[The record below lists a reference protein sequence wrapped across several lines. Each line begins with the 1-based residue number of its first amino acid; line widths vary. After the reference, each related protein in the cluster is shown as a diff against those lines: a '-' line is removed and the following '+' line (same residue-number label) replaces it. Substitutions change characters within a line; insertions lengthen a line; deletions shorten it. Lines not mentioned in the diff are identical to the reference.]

1 MAYGRK
7 KNNGNQVDWFWGK
20 DFEVKIT
27 DSDIRGGGNVANVAL
42 VIDGENQVRCN
53 SSKPYNDSFVIN
65 QEVSGGSDSFI
76 SLVKASKDPA
86 ESSVHNAKVVLV
98 KNVSNITA
106 ELLFKV
112 QAWKNDSSVDVV
124 NTDALGLSNTR
135 NFRYWS
141 TILPAGEFLYLP
153 NSRYVAYEN
162 NAAGTVE
169 SAAYAPVGAIAIE
182 PKDINSGNEFRAVAE
197 INSATY
203 GTGTAELLTEDVALD
218 ETEINTDDGDWY
230 KAGDLIMVDSEV
242 MEVLSVSV
250 ETITVKRGLLGSTEQ
265 THDDD
270 DPVLYFFGNEYL
282 PYNVGKCMSDKEG
295 RFKQR
300 GAFFGY
306 TRTTD
311 EIVDGLVPGS
321 VAIGPFYTEGGY
333 LDWGLQGIRAND
345 RTGLAASTAYAIT
358 FVIDE
363 YNVGGIDSTSTE
375 QIVSFTTDAS
385 DTTFAGS
392 SNAVLPKIQD
402 AIDAFY
408 YDTSSGLK
416 NKKITIGL
424 HRGDVRVKSHS
435 NHSETRVGI
444 SKSTSGT
451 SPFDVG
457 RFPALSSNVP
467 VLMGTPHG
475 GGTTDTIVYGPK
487 SSLALETIDD
497 PVTNKEVTNTSAF
510 IFDDGNG
517 RLMYQGSQVG
527 SISYEKGHCEWQI
540 PELPEAEFKIY
551 GQSHSAHSGGY
562 SYIAAGY
569 NSIQEI
575 SGRSVNAK
583 EKSKLQ
589 VVIYG

>member
-1 MAYGRK
+1 MAYGNNRSR
-7 KNNGNQVDWFWGK
+7 NGNGNGNN
-20 DFEVKIT
+20 
-27 DSDIRGGGNVANVAL
+27 RGGLSNVSVNL
-42 VIDGENQVRCN
+42 SIDGE
-53 SSKPYNDSFVIN
+53 SSVDCASTKNYSDSFVTN

-112 QAWKNDSSVDVV
+112 QAWKNDTSVDVV

-162 NAAGTVE
+162 NASGTVE

-203 GTGTAELLTEDVALD
+203 GTGTAELIAEDVALD
-218 ETEINTDDGDWY
+218 ETAINVDDGDWY

-242 MEVLSVSV
+242 MEVLSVSAD
-250 ETITVKRGLLGSTEQ
+250 TITVKRGLLGSTEQ

-295 RFKQR
+295 RMKQR

-321 VAIGPFYTEGGY
+321 VAIGPFYTEGGH
-333 LDWGLQGIRAND
+333 LDWGLQGIKAND
-345 RTGLAASTAYAIT
+345 KTGLAASTAYAIT

-408 YDTSSGLK
+408 YDTSSGLR
-416 NKKITIGL
+416 NKKVTIGL

-444 SKSTSGT
+444 AVSSSGT
-451 SPFDVG
+451 TPFDVG
-457 RFPALSSNVP
+457 RFPARVTGDQPKLLGSS
-467 VLMGTPHG
+467 HG
-475 GGTTDTIVYGPK
+475 SGATDIIVYGPK

-497 PVTNKEVTNTSAF
+497 PVTGKEITNTSAF

-517 RLMYQGSQVG
+517 RLTYKGSQVG
-527 SISYEKGHCEWQI
+527 TIDYEKGHCEWQI

>member
-1 MAYGRK
+1 MAYGNNRSR
-7 KNNGNQVDWFWGK
+7 NGNGNGNN
-20 DFEVKIT
+20 
-27 DSDIRGGGNVANVAL
+27 RGGLSNVSVNL
-42 VIDGENQVRCN
+42 SIEGE
-53 SSKPYNDSFVIN
+53 SSVDCASTKNYSDSFVTN
-65 QEVSGGSDSFI
+65 QEVSSNSGNFI

-98 KNVSNITA
+98 KNISNITA

-112 QAWKNDSSVDVV
+112 QAWKNSSSVDAV
-124 NTDALGLSNTR
+124 NGDDLGLAAASSR

-162 NAAGTVE
+162 NTAGTVE

-182 PKDINSGNEFRAVAE
+182 PKDIHSGNEFSDVRE
-197 INSATY
+197 IDSATY
-203 GTGTAELLTEDVALD
+203 GTGTEELTNEAVAIGETAIDV
-218 ETEINTDDGDWY
+218 DDASWF
-230 KAGDLIMVDSEV
+230 KAGDLIMIDDEV
-242 MEVLSVSV
+242 MEVLSIS
-250 ETITVKRGLLGSTEQ
+250 TNTLTVKRGLLGSIDVAHTE
-265 THDDD
+265 DDE
-270 DPVLYFFGNEYL
+270 LHYFFGNEYL
-282 PYNVGKCMSDKEG
+282 PFNVGKCMSDKDG
-295 RFKQR
+295 KFKQR

-306 TRTTD
+306 ARTTD
-311 EIVDGLVPGS
+311 HIADGLVAGS
-321 VAIGPFYTEGGY
+321 VAINIGYTEGGY
-333 LDWGLQGIRAND
+333 LDWGLQGIKGND

-375 QIVSFTTDAS
+375 QIVTFTTDSS

-416 NKKITIGL
+416 NKRVTIGL
-424 HRGDVRVKSHS
+424 HNGDVRVTSHS

-444 SKSTSGT
+444 AVSTSGT
-451 SPFDVG
+451 TPFDVG
-457 RFPALSSNVP
+457 RFPARVDGDQPKLLGSSH
-467 VLMGTPHG
+467 GTG
-475 GGTTDTIVYGPK
+475 ATDIIVYGPI
-487 SSLALETIDD
+487 SSLAPETIDD
-497 PVTNKEVTNTSAF
+497 PVTSKEITNTSAF

-517 RLMYQGSQVG
+517 NLVYMGSQVG
-527 SISYEKGHCEWQI
+527 TIDYEKGHCEWQI
-540 PELPEAEFKIY
+540 PSLPEAEFKIY

-562 SYIAAGY
+562 SYVVNGY

>member
-1 MAYGRK
+1 MAYGNNRAG
-7 KNNGNQVDWFWGK
+7 NGNGNN
-20 DFEVKIT
+20 
-27 DSDIRGGGNVANVAL
+27 RGSLSNVSVNL
-42 VIDGENQVRCN
+42 SIDGE
-53 SSKPYNDSFVIN
+53 SSVDCESIKNYSDSFSIL

-112 QAWKNDSSVDVV
+112 QAWKDSSSVDAV
-124 NTDALGLSNTR
+124 NTDALGMSTETR

-162 NAAGTVE
+162 ATAGTVE

-182 PKDINSGNEFRAVAE
+182 PKDINSGNEFSAVAE
-197 INSATY
+197 IGSGPKY
-203 GTGTAELLTEDVALD
+203 GNGTAELIAEDVALD

-321 VAIGPFYTEGGY
+321 VAINIGYIEGGF
-333 LDWGLQGIRAND
+333 LDWGLQGIKAND
-345 RTGLAASTAYAIT
+345 KTGLAASTAYAIT

-408 YDTSSGLK
+408 YDDASGLR
-416 NKKITIGL
+416 NKKVTIGL

-497 PVTNKEVTNTSAF
+497 PVTNKQITNTSAF

-517 RLMYQGSQVG
+517 RLMYKGSQVG
-527 SISYEKGHCEWQI
+527 SIDYEKGHCEWQI
-540 PELPEAEFKIY
+540 PELPEAEFKVY

-562 SYIAAGY
+562 SYIPSGY